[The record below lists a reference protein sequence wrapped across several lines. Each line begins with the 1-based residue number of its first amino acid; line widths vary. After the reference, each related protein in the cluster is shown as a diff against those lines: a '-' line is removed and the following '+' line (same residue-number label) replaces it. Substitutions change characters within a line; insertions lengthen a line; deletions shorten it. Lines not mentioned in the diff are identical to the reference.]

1 MRVPH
6 QLAWAPPEAWRAKLG
21 SCLLMGMLGNEA
33 RLARFLR
40 VTPRLFLRGLL
51 SPVGTDRVPL
61 PRRGRRPVEAEKVL
75 GQSWSCLAPES
86 PFGNW
91 LFGELRESKGDS
103 LSSLRMETVWMGSV
117 EMFSFW
123 PRCW

>member
-1 MRVPH
+1 MV
-6 QLAWAPPEAWRAKLG
+6 WAPPDAWRAKLG

-40 VTPRLFLRGLL
+40 VMPRLFLRGLL

-61 PRRGRRPVEAEKVL
+61 PRRGRRPVEAEKVF
-75 GQSWSCLAPES
+75 GQSWSCLAPDP
-86 PFGNW
+86 PFGNG
-91 LFGELRESKGDS
+91 LIGELRESKGDS
-103 LSSLRMETVWMGSV
+103 LSSLRVETVWMGSV

-123 PRCW
+123 PRYW